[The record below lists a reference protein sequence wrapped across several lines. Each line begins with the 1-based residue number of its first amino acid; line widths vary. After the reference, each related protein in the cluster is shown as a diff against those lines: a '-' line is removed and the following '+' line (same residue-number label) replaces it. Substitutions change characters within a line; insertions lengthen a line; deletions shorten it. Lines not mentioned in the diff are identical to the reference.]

1 MKFTDS
7 VNASPLAGV
16 WNNIQQPALLTHVA
30 AIALCVVA
38 AWLLAAWLG
47 RRWVATGVERGLS
60 ESLWARGGF
69 PVVAAVL
76 LQICDWL
83 LLELVKGNLVS
94 VAKTLFFALAVV
106 RVLVYGLHR
115 AFAQQNIPK
124 GADGFVSA
132 AVWFFVALHL
142 LGLLDNLESMLRTVS
157 IPLGKG
163 ELSLMSLFSG
173 AVATVVTLLLALWL
187 GASLETR
194 LMLISSIDLSLRA
207 VMSRVMRAALLVLA
221 VLISMSLAGIDL
233 TILSVFSGALGVGL
247 GLGMQRIASN
257 YVSGFIILLDRSVRI
272 GQPIA
277 VDKYAG
283 TVTEIKT
290 RYTVLRSS
298 DGTHSI
304 VPNEML
310 VSVPVINQTQT
321 AKSHQE
327 VLRVSV
333 NIGSDVRKAL
343 DLMQVAALEHPAIS
357 KEEEPVAFVAEM
369 QQGAYNLELRYWILE
384 GKKPSAISGVA
395 VRSDL
400 LIKIA
405 KSFQSTNV
413 HFV

>member
-1 MKFTDS
+1 MKQKAALD
-7 VNASPLAGV
+7 ASPLGGL
-16 WNNIQQPALLTHVA
+16 WNDIQQPALFTHVI
-30 AIALCVVA
+30 AIVLCVGA
-38 AWLLAAWLG
+38 AWLLAKWLG
-47 RRWVATGVERGLS
+47 RRWGDPRVEHGLS
-60 ESLWARGGF
+60 KSLWARGGF
-69 PVVAAVL
+69 PIVAAVL

-106 RVLVYGLHR
+106 RVIVYGLHR
-115 AFAQQNIPK
+115 AFAQRNIPK
-124 GADGFVSA
+124 GTDGLVSA

-142 LGLLDNLESMLRTVS
+142 LGLLDDLESMLRTIS

-163 ELSLMSLFSG
+163 ELSLMSLFNG
-173 AVATVVTLLLALWL
+173 AVATVVTLLLTLWL

-194 LMLISSIDLSLRA
+194 LMRMSSIDLSLRA

-221 VLISMSLAGIDL
+221 ILISMSLAGIDL

-304 VPNEML
+304 LPNEML

-321 AKSHQE
+321 EKSHQE

-333 NIGSDVRKAL
+333 NIGSDARKAL
-343 DLMQVAALEHPAIS
+343 DLMRVAALEHPAVS
-357 KEEEPVAFVAEM
+357 KEEQPQAFVAEM
-369 QQGAYNLELRYWILE
+369 QQGAYNLEMRYWILE
-384 GKKPSAISGVA
+384 GEKSSTTSSAAI
-395 VRSDL
+395 RSDL

-413 HFV
+413 HFS